1 MLNSYTS
8 KRHSPF
14 LTVSPSLFLTR
25 APLALAIAAALSTS
39 AFAQTDAIDKPDP
52 STEMEVMVVTADF
65 RSSSLEKMPSSITV
79 IDSQKIQDESA
90 QHFEDLLNSIANFN
104 WSGGSSRPKY
114 FQIRG
119 VGEQEQY
126 QGAPNS
132 SVGYIIDDID
142 LSGIG
147 MVSSMYDLQQV
158 EVLRGPQGTRYG
170 ANALAGL
177 IYLKSN
183 DPTDVFEH
191 GAEVSLGDDNL
202 RTFSG
207 FSSGPLTDSGK
218 LLYRVSLQ
226 QHQQNGYHDNLYLG
240 RDDTNGR
247 DEFSGRA
254 KLRWYA
260 TDDLQF
266 DLTVLHA
273 DFDNGYDVWSLTNSP
288 TQTTS
293 DQPGVDSQ
301 RTTGAGFKATYSG
314 AEAFELTS
322 LTSFA
327 NTDHHYSYDGDWS
340 NPEYWAGKQCD
351 IYDADWNSIGKLP
364 CIYDA
369 TWSKTGNRKT
379 ISQELRLT
387 STDAGRIFNDST
399 DWLIGVYFANL
410 QEDNSTVD
418 YAKYTSG
425 EVDPIVSERTKY
437 IDSTYDAKN
446 YAVFGQLDFD
456 LTLDYSLSL
465 GVRFENRSSEYSD
478 ESSSTKT
485 NETKFDHFSPSE
497 SMWGGHIALS
507 KALSVQHNAYIQ
519 LSRGYKAGG
528 FNMTL
533 PTEFSGQ
540 KEFDTETLYNYELG
554 LKSSWLAGTLNT
566 SVALFY
572 MDRQDQQVAASI
584 KNPNDEAD
592 FILFTD
598 NAGSSQ
604 NYGLEIDANW
614 YIDSNL
620 HLYSSVGYLN
630 TAYGDYKYE
639 VGEDEFMDL
648 SGRDLAHSPHLT
660 YSLGGTYRTN
670 SGWFTNLNLSGK
682 SEFYYSDSNESRSEP
697 YTIVNARVGYE
708 ASAWSAYLWGRN
720 LFNEEY
726 GVRGFYFGNEPDNGW
741 AEKQYI
747 RYGDPRQIG
756 VTFNVK
762 FM

>member
-1 MLNSYTS
+1 MSNRKTS
-8 KRHSPF
+8 NHQSPF
-14 LTVSPSLFLTR
+14 STVSPSLFLAR
-25 APLALAIAAALSTS
+25 APLALAIAAALSTPV
-39 AFAQTDAIDKPDP
+39 FAQTDAIDKPDP

-191 GAEVSLGDDNL
+191 GGEVSLGDDDL

-218 LLYRVSLQ
+218 LLYRVSMQ
-226 QHQQNGYHDNLYLG
+226 QHQQNGYYDNLYLG

-314 AEAFELTS
+314 AENFELTS

-327 NTDHHYSYDGDWS
+327 NTDHHYSYDGDWANS
-340 NPEYWAGKQCD
+340 EYWASKQCND
-351 IYDADWNSIGKLP
+351 DNGNLAPCQYDYFWD
-364 CIYDA
+364 
-369 TWSKTGNRKT
+369 KTGQRKT
-379 ISQELRLT
+379 ASQEFRLS
-387 STDAGRIFNDST
+387 STEQGRIFAEST
-399 DWLIGVYFANL
+399 DWLLGVYAMNL
-410 QEDNSTVD
+410 KEDNQLYSEYNASPD
-418 YAKYTSG
+418 
-425 EVDPIVSERTKY
+425 EVLDSEYEAT
-437 IDSTYDAKN
+437 N
-446 YAVFGQLDFD
+446 YALFGQLDTD
-456 LTLDYSLSL
+456 LGSNYALSVGL
-465 GVRFENRSSEYSD
+465 RLERRNSHYSD
-478 ESSSTKT
+478 T
-485 NETKFDHFSPSE
+485 NNDNFDPSE
-497 SMWGGHIALS
+497 TMWGGHIAVS
-507 KALSVQHNAYIQ
+507 KVLNDSHNAYVRVA
-519 LSRGYKAGG
+519 RGYKAGG

-533 PTEFSGQ
+533 PVELNDKKEFS
-540 KEFDTETLYNYELG
+540 TETLYNYEIG
-554 LKSSWLAGTLNT
+554 LKSHWLAGLIDTNL
-566 SVALFY
+566 ALFY
-572 MDRQDQQVAASI
+572 MDRQDQQVAASQQDPD
-584 KNPNDEAD
+584 KPQR
-592 FILFTD
+592 FILFTE
-598 NAGSSQ
+598 NAGSSN
-604 NYGLEIDANW
+604 NYGAELDATW
-614 YIDSNL
+614 YATDNL
-620 HLYSSVGYLN
+620 QVYSSLGWLE
-630 TAYGDYKYE
+630 TAYGDYQYQDKYGTE
-639 VGEDEFMDL
+639 VDL
-648 SGRDLAHSPHLT
+648 TGRDLAHSPHLT
-660 YSLGGTYRTN
+660 YSLGGTYRAN
-670 SGWFTNLNLSGK
+670 SGWFANLNLSGK

>member
-1 MLNSYTS
+1 MSNRKTS
-8 KRHSPF
+8 NHQSPF
-14 LTVSPSLFLTR
+14 STVSPSLFLAR
-25 APLALAIAAALSTS
+25 APLALAIAAALSTPV
-39 AFAQTDAIDKPDP
+39 FAQTDAIDRPDP

-191 GAEVSLGDDNL
+191 GGEVSLGDDDL

-218 LLYRVSLQ
+218 LLYRVSMQ
-226 QHQQNGYHDNLYLG
+226 QHQQNGYHDNLYLD

-314 AEAFELTS
+314 AENFELTS

-327 NTDHHYSYDGDWS
+327 NTDHHYSYDGDWANS
-340 NPEYWAGKQCD
+340 EYWASKQCND
-351 IYDADWNSIGKLP
+351 DNGNLAPCQYDYFWD
-364 CIYDA
+364 
-369 TWSKTGNRKT
+369 KTGQRKT
-379 ISQELRLT
+379 ASQEFRLS
-387 STDAGRIFNDST
+387 STEQGRIFAEST
-399 DWLIGVYFANL
+399 DWLLGVYAMNL
-410 QEDNSTVD
+410 KEDNQLYSE
-418 YAKYTSG
+418 YNTSLD
-425 EVDPIVSERTKY
+425 EVLDSEYEAT
-437 IDSTYDAKN
+437 N
-446 YAVFGQLDFD
+446 YALFGQLDTD
-456 LTLDYSLSL
+456 LGSNYALSVGL
-465 GVRFENRSSEYSD
+465 RLERRNSHYSD
-478 ESSSTKT
+478 T
-485 NETKFDHFSPSE
+485 NNDNFDPSE
-497 SMWGGHIALS
+497 TMWGGHIAVS
-507 KALSVQHNAYIQ
+507 KVLNDSHNAYVRVA
-519 LSRGYKAGG
+519 RGYKAGG

-533 PTEFSGQ
+533 PVELNDKKEFS
-540 KEFDTETLYNYELG
+540 TETLYNYEIG
-554 LKSSWLAGTLNT
+554 LKSHWLAGLIDTNL
-566 SVALFY
+566 ALFY
-572 MDRQDQQVAASI
+572 MDRQDQQVAASQQDPD
-584 KNPNDEAD
+584 KPQR
-592 FILFTD
+592 FILFTE
-598 NAGSSQ
+598 NAGSSN
-604 NYGLEIDANW
+604 NYGAELDATW
-614 YIDSNL
+614 YATDNL
-620 HLYSSVGYLN
+620 QVYSSIGWLE
-630 TAYGDYKYE
+630 TAYGDYQYQDKYGTE
-639 VGEDEFMDL
+639 VDL
-648 SGRDLAHSPHLT
+648 TGRDLAHSPHVT
-660 YSLGGTYRTN
+660 YSLGGTYRAN
-670 SGWFTNLNLSGK
+670 SGWFANLNLSGK

>member
-1 MLNSYTS
+1 MLNSKTLNSNTS

-25 APLALAIAAALSTS
+25 APLALAIATALSTS

-191 GAEVSLGDDNL
+191 GGEVSLGDDDL

-314 AEAFELTS
+314 AETFELTS

-327 NTDHHYSYDGDWS
+327 STDHHYSYDGDWS
-340 NPEYWAGKQCD
+340 NPEYWASKQCGD
-351 IYDADWNSIGKLP
+351 DDGNLAPCQYDYFWD
-364 CIYDA
+364 
-369 TWSKTGNRKT
+369 KTGQRKT
-379 ISQELRLT
+379 VSQEFRLS
-387 STDAGRIFNDST
+387 STELGRIFADST
-399 DWLIGVYFANL
+399 DWLLGVYGMNL
-410 QEDNSTVD
+410 KEDNQLYSEYNTWPDEVLDSEYEATNYALFGQIDTVLDSD
-418 YAKYTSG
+418 YALSVG
-425 EVDPIVSERTKY
+425 LRLERRN
-437 IDSTYDAKN
+437 SH
-446 YAVFGQLDFD
+446 
-456 LTLDYSLSL
+456 
-465 GVRFENRSSEYSD
+465 YSD
-478 ESSSTKT
+478 T
-485 NETKFDHFSPSE
+485 NNDNFDPSE
-497 SMWGGHIALS
+497 TMWGGHIAVS
-507 KALSVQHNAYIQ
+507 KVLNDSHNAYVRVA
-519 LSRGYKAGG
+519 RGYKAGG

-533 PTEFSGQ
+533 PVELNDKKEFS
-540 KEFDTETLYNYELG
+540 TETLYNYEIG
-554 LKSSWLAGTLNT
+554 LKSHWLAGLIDTNL
-566 SVALFY
+566 ALFY
-572 MDRQDQQVAASI
+572 MDRQDQQVAASQQDPD
-584 KNPNDEAD
+584 KPQR
-592 FILFTD
+592 FILFTE
-598 NAGSSQ
+598 NAGSSN
-604 NYGLEIDANW
+604 NYGAELDATW
-614 YIDSNL
+614 YATDNL
-620 HLYSSVGYLN
+620 QIYSSLGWLE
-630 TAYGDYKYE
+630 TAYGDYQYQDKYGTE
-639 VGEDEFMDL
+639 VDL
-648 SGRDLAHSPHLT
+648 TGRDLAHSPHLT